1 MAMKKITLFV
11 FAFCSVQCLQALDVS
26 ISYATFKDLDKP
38 YIEVYIHVAGS
49 SATYVPLSD
58 TTAQATLE
66 VLILFKRGEEIVKF
80 DKYLLNSPIHKYALD
95 FVDMKRYAIDNGEY
109 ELTVNVQDTHKP
121 ENTKVY
127 QAKVSVLYSSAG
139 LEQSDI
145 QLLASYKKDE
155 TNDSPFSKSGI
166 HMEPL
171 PYHFYGKNASLL
183 LFYNELYN
191 SDKAIGDDFQV
202 SYSIEKTVEGQP
214 KTVLIGHKRMK
225 PAPVVPLLI
234 QMDIGTLESGNYAL
248 VVEARDRLK
257 TLLSRKSLFFQR
269 SNPYLN
275 PTQQSLT
282 QQPLADEFVSRLS
295 KEDLKFGMRAIMP
308 KIPQQDIET
317 VGLMLKADS
326 LNALRLYLF
335 SYWIKKSATNPEGAY
350 QKYMAVAHAVDQQ
363 FRSGFRHGIETD
375 RGFTYLKYG
384 QPDDIEGRE
393 DEPSAPPYEIWIYY
407 DFPFTKQKNV
417 KFLFY
422 NPSLAPG
429 EYRLLHSTANGELNN
444 PQWELELYRDAPD
457 QVDGD
462 AFDSTSMKD
471 NFNRSAKRIMSDF

>member
-1 MAMKKITLFV
+1 MKKLIFILL
-11 FAFCSVQCLQALDVS
+11 AFCSAQAAQALDVS
-26 ISYATFKDLDKP
+26 ISYATFKGIDKP
-38 YIEVYIHVAGS
+38 YIEIYMHVAGS
-49 SATYVPLSD
+49 SATYNPLSD

-66 VLILFKRGEEIVKF
+66 VLILFKRGEEIIKF
-80 DKYLLNSPIHKYALD
+80 DKYLLNSPIHKRALD

-109 ELTVNVQDTHKP
+109 ELTINVQDTHKP
-121 ENTKVY
+121 ENVKAY
-127 QAKVSVLYSSAG
+127 QAPVSIKYGSEG
-139 LEQSDI
+139 LQQSDL
-145 QLLASYKKDE
+145 QLLASYRKDE
-155 TNDSPFSKSGI
+155 NSNNPFAKNGI

-171 PYHFYGKNASLL
+171 PYHYYGKNASLL

-191 SDKAIGDDFQV
+191 SETAIADDFQV
-202 SYSIEKTVEGQP
+202 SYFIEKTVEGQP

-234 QMDIGTLESGNYAL
+234 QMDISTLESGNYTL

-275 PTQQSLT
+275 PTPEDLT
-282 QQPLADEFVSRLS
+282 QQALSDEFVSRLT
-295 KEDLKFGMRAIMP
+295 KEDLEFSLRAIMP
-308 KIPQQDIET
+308 KIAQQDMET
-317 VGLMLKADS
+317 VGLMLKEDS
-326 LNALRLYLF
+326 LNAQRMYLF
-335 SYWIKKSATNPEGAY
+335 SYWIKKSATYPEGAY
-350 QKYMAVAHAVDQQ
+350 LKYMAVARAVDVQ

>member
-1 MAMKKITLFV
+1 MKKWIFLLLTSCYMQAV
-11 FAFCSVQCLQALDVS
+11 SALDVS
-26 ISYATFKDLDKP
+26 ISYATFKGIDKP
-38 YIEVYIHVAGS
+38 YIEVYLHVAGKT
-49 SATYVPLSD
+49 ATYHPVSD
-58 TTAQATLE
+58 SASQATME

-80 DKYLLNSPIHKYALD
+80 DKYLLNSPVHQYPLD
-95 FVDMKRYAIDNGEY
+95 FVDMKRYALDNGEY
-109 ELTVNVQDTHKP
+109 ELTVNLQDTRKP
-121 ENTKVY
+121 ENTKAY
-127 QAKVSVLYSSAG
+127 QAPVVIQYGNDG
-139 LEQSDI
+139 LQQSDL
-145 QLLASYKKDE
+145 QLLASYRKDE
-155 TNDSPFSKSGI
+155 SGTSPFAKSGI

-191 SDKAIGDDFQV
+191 SLSAVGDDFQV
-202 SYSIEKTVEGQP
+202 SYFIEQKVEGQP
-214 KTVLIGHKRMK
+214 KTVMIGHKRLK

-234 QMDIGTLESGNYAL
+234 QMDISTLESGNYTL

-275 PTQQSLT
+275 PTPEDLT
-282 QQPLADEFVSRLS
+282 EQTLAEEFVSRLS
-295 KEDLKFGMRAIMP
+295 QEDLEFSVRAIMP
-308 KIPQQDIET
+308 KIPQQDMET
-317 VGLMLKADS
+317 VGLMLKQDS
-326 LNALRLYLF
+326 LNALRMYLF

-350 QKYMAVAHAVDQQ
+350 LKYMQVAHAVDQQ

-429 EYRLLHSTANGELNN
+429 EFRLLHSTANGELNN

-471 NFNRSAKRIMSDF
+471 NFNRSAKRIMSDY

>member
-1 MAMKKITLFV
+1 MKKWIYLLLTCCYIQ
-11 FAFCSVQCLQALDVS
+11 AASALDVS
-26 ISYATFKDLDKP
+26 ISYATFKGIDKP
-38 YIEVYIHVAGS
+38 YIEVYMHVAGKT
-49 SATYVPLSD
+49 ATYLPLSD
-58 TTAQATLE
+58 STAQAALE
-66 VLILFKRGEEIVKF
+66 VLILFKHGEEIIKF
-80 DKYLLNSPIHKYALD
+80 DKYVLNSPVHREALD
-95 FVDMKRYAIDNGEY
+95 FVDMKRYAIGNGEY
-109 ELTVNVQDTHKP
+109 ELTINVQDIHKP
-121 ENTKVY
+121 ENIKSY
-127 QAKVSVLYSSAG
+127 QALVAIQYSNEG
-139 LEQSDI
+139 LQQSDL
-145 QLLASYKKDE
+145 QLLASYHKDE
-155 TNDSPFSKSGI
+155 SGASPFAKSGI

-191 SDKAIGDDFQV
+191 SETAIGEDFQV
-202 SYSIEKTVEGQP
+202 SYSIEKTVDGQI

-225 PAPVVPLLI
+225 AAPVVPLLI
-234 QMDIGTLESGNYAL
+234 QMDISTLESGNYTL

-257 TLLSRKSLFFQR
+257 ALLSRKSLFFQR

-275 PTQQSLT
+275 PTEEDLNQQA
-282 QQPLADEFVSRLS
+282 LADEFVSRLS
-295 KEDLKFGMRAIMP
+295 KEDLNYSLRAIIP

-317 VGLMLKADS
+317 VGLMLKEDS
-326 LNALRLYLF
+326 LNAQRMYLF

-350 QKYMAVAHAVDQQ
+350 LKYMAVARAVDLQ

-422 NPSLAPG
+422 NPTLAPG
-429 EYRLLHSTANGELNN
+429 EFRLLHSTALGELNN

-462 AFDSTSMKD
+462 AFDSINMKD
-471 NFNRSAKRIMSDF
+471 NFHRSAKRIMNDY

>member
-1 MAMKKITLFV
+1 MKKLILLLL
-11 FAFCSVQCLQALDVS
+11 AFCSAQAAQALDVS
-26 ISYATFKDLDKP
+26 ISYATFKGIDKP

-49 SATYVPLSD
+49 SATYAPLSD

-66 VLILFKRGEEIVKF
+66 VLILFKRGEEIIKF
-80 DKYLLNSPIHKYALD
+80 DKYLLNSPVHRRALD

-121 ENTKVY
+121 ENVKAY
-127 QAKVSVLYSSAG
+127 QAPVSVQYGTEG
-139 LEQSDI
+139 LQQSDL
-145 QLLASYKKDE
+145 QLLASYRKDE
-155 TNDSPFSKSGI
+155 NSSNPFAKNGI

-171 PYHFYGKNASLL
+171 PYHYYGKNASLL

-191 SDKAIGDDFQV
+191 SETAIGEDFQV
-202 SYSIEKTVEGQP
+202 SYFIEKTVEGQP

-234 QMDIGTLESGNYAL
+234 QMDISTLESGNYTL

-257 TLLSRKSLFFQR
+257 ALLSRKSLFFQR

-275 PTQQSLT
+275 PTPEALT
-282 QQPLADEFVSRLS
+282 QQALADEFVSRLS
-295 KEDLKFGMRAIMP
+295 KDDLKFGMRAIMP
-308 KIPQQDIET
+308 KIPQQDMET

-326 LNALRLYLF
+326 LNALRMYLF

-350 QKYMAVAHAVDQQ
+350 QQYMNVARAVDNQ

-422 NPSLAPG
+422 NPTLAPG